1 MNLTRRLERTFFRC
15 PEISGEDYSTFPA
28 VSDQVFLLMKSEF
41 SADSSNIYIFPF
53 VRSKEA
59 SKLFV
64 EIYIWD
70 LVNYPDVCKRFVI
83 FEGCRMSEEDEEKY
97 LDYAK
102 RELYAFTEIIER
114 FCIEVQILFPQ
125 WHFPNYMP
133 DQIGEMMEHLY
144 FTSHSSGPREILYKA
159 ELANIAYHV
168 NQLPTYN
175 IIGSTPEKIMGSG
188 LSLKLLRILN
198 QWEFID
204 FLFETEKLDS
214 CREIYRKYSGFIGKN
229 PVTIGQWKYLEELTN
244 PDGLFYGMK
253 FNRTIYKYLREDY
266 SERILKEYRQFLEFR
281 LEFSE
286 AKKMKIPEPEDLHG
300 VVYKLK
306 RIKKYQKDNTNIDTL
321 FKFRKENNTFEYR
334 GPEYSVVMPR
344 SSFDI
349 CLEAISQGNC
359 VMDYIEAHAS
369 GYTTIL
375 FIRKNDAINQSFV
388 TMEINNDRWIRAV
401 YGKFNSLP
409 EKDIYL
415 FLEEYAQKAWLFYD
429 PAELITER
437 FDEIF
442 ECAGDEL
449 NNYLE
454 DYRNRHSSRTFKFE
468 NEKVEYIQL
477 SMDDLYPGIF

>member
-1 MNLTRRLERTFFRC
+1 
-15 PEISGEDYSTFPA
+15 
-28 VSDQVFLLMKSEF
+28 
-41 SADSSNIYIFPF
+41 
-53 VRSKEA
+53 
-59 SKLFV
+59 
-64 EIYIWD
+64 
-70 LVNYPDVCKRFVI
+70 
-83 FEGCRMSEEDEEKY
+83 
-97 LDYAK
+97 
-102 RELYAFTEIIER
+102 
-114 FCIEVQILFPQ
+114 
-125 WHFPNYMP
+125 
-133 DQIGEMMEHLY
+133 
-144 FTSHSSGPREILYKA
+144 
-159 ELANIAYHV
+159 
-168 NQLPTYN
+168 
-175 IIGSTPEKIMGSG
+175 
-188 LSLKLLRILN
+188 
-198 QWEFID
+198 
-204 FLFETEKLDS
+204 
-214 CREIYRKYSGFIGKN
+214 
-229 PVTIGQWKYLEELTN
+229 
-244 PDGLFYGMK
+244 
-253 FNRTIYKYLREDY
+253 
-266 SERILKEYRQFLEFR
+266 
-281 LEFSE
+281 
-286 AKKMKIPEPEDLHG
+286 MKIPEPEDLHG